1 MKIVKIEL
9 SKLKPLEKNVRS
21 HSDIQVKEFVR
32 ALKQF
37 GQTRPFVLDEEYNI
51 LVGNGMYQAM
61 VAAGFKEG
69 DCFIKTG
76 LSELEKKKLII
87 SDNKL
92 FELGQTDYIV
102 TDEFLKELVQAG
114 DNDVPGFAP
123 DVLASIV
130 SATEQATKVNA
141 DYGNVVS
148 TDFQAVE
155 IPPCIPDDEVPVS
168 SLPPTMSAP
177 VVDHAE
183 IRRTIVCPHC
193 GEEFEI

>member
-1 MKIVKIEL
+1 M
-9 SKLKPLEKNVRS
+9 
-21 HSDIQVKEFVR
+21 
-32 ALKQF
+32 
-37 GQTRPFVLDEEYNI
+37 
-51 LVGNGMYQAM
+51 
-61 VAAGFKEG
+61 
-69 DCFIKTG
+69 
-76 LSELEKKKLII
+76 
-87 SDNKL
+87 
-92 FELGQTDYIV
+92 
-102 TDEFLKELVQAG
+102 QAG
-114 DNDVPGFAP
+114 DNDVPGFEP

-168 SLPPTMSAP
+168 SLPPTMSDP

-183 IRRTIVCPHC
+183 IRRTVVCPHC